1 MKPTSFLI
9 TLGSHKKDRSSTY
22 SVYSDELCSL
32 YIKTK
37 NNNHIQFT
45 CNEEGFTVYLGENTK
60 IPISNNSE
68 KRPGQGTLVKY
79 HKTSGKLVIESD
91 RLGTAILYYGRAQ
104 NDSLEISNR
113 LDNLELDEKKINWP
127 SIQQYLNTGYT
138 IGSNTFFLDV
148 EQTLPNEK
156 LVACSVDSFQ
166 ISRTAID
173 TPNLLKDYTVDQL
186 VDLLSER
193 LSSTL
198 DERSSSV
205 LMMSAGWDSRTLL
218 VAGPEHYHSAYTHGD
233 LSSREISIT
242 HRLTSDL
249 RMDHMFSDIQNLEL
263 SGNLL
268 DTMLEELGFCIFPVW
283 YIAGQRAQEIYNSP
297 LSSGVLGELLGG
309 HYGLLS
315 MGSRL
320 QKVLAAASLLP
331 GKLIPN
337 DQFSTALERF
347 TTPAANHWF
356 LSEEGHNLLSNH
368 AETTKTMMRNRLNT
382 AYGDTGDWQ
391 SAIET
396 FNMEHRAR
404 QYIFKQALAASSTS
418 GYIAPFAD
426 DTLADMVRLIP
437 FDNRVHNK
445 LNKKI
450 LKETNPNLLD
460 YSMAATLVPAKYP
473 ILFQELS
480 RGVRILLE
488 NGRKIL
494 GKSQPRLGWFNY
506 EHLYQ
511 TKILQ
516 EIIDSLSLG
525 LWDKQK
531 MRNTIE
537 LNPKNGI
544 DAGSTLDMLCK
555 LKTIDY
561 YLKNNRKGG
570 IDVQERNG

>member
-9 TLGSHKKDRSSTY
+9 QLGRLENRLSSTY
-22 SVYSDELCSL
+22 SAYSDQHCSL
-32 YIKTK
+32 YIRA
-37 NNNHIQFT
+37 NNDNHIQYI
-45 CNEEGFTVYLGENTK
+45 CKDEGFIVYIGEVTK
-60 IPISNNSE
+60 KRLSENSE
-68 KRPGQGTLVKY
+68 KRPGQGTLITY
-79 HKTSGKLVIESD
+79 TKTSGKIVVETD
-91 RLGTAILYYGRAQ
+91 RLGTAILYYGRTK
-104 NDSLEISNR
+104 NNKLEISNR
-113 LDNLELDEKKINWP
+113 LDNLEFDKEQINWP
-127 SIQQYLNTGYT
+127 AIQQYLNTGYT
-138 IGSNTFFLDV
+138 IGSNTFFYNV

-156 LVACSVDSFQ
+156 LTACSTDNFQ
-166 ISRTAID
+166 INRSVIE
-173 TPNLLKDYTVDQL
+173 TPGSFDNQTEEQL
-186 VDLLSER
+186 VDLLSAR

-218 VAGPEHYHSAYTHGD
+218 MAGPEHYHSAYTHGD
-233 LSSREISIT
+233 LSSREISIS

-249 RMDHMFSDIQNLEL
+249 RMDHIFSDIQNLEL
-263 SGNLL
+263 SEDLL

-283 YIAGQRAQEIYNSP
+283 YIAGQRAQKIYNSP

-331 GKLIPN
+331 GKLIPD

-347 TTPAANHWF
+347 TTPAASHWF

-418 GYIAPFAD
+418 GYLAPFAD
-426 DTLADMVRLIP
+426 DTLADIVRSIP
-437 FDNRVHNK
+437 FDYRVHNK

-450 LKETNPNLLD
+450 LKEKNPKLLNH
-460 YSMAATLVPAKYP
+460 SMAATLVPAKYP
-473 ILFQELS
+473 ILFQEFS

-494 GKSQPRLGWFNY
+494 KKSQPRLGWFNY

-516 EIIDSLSLG
+516 EIIESLSLD

-531 MRNTIE
+531 MLKTIE
-537 LNPKNGI
+537 KNPENGI

-561 YLKNNRKGG
+561 YLNNNRKGV
-570 IDVQERNG
+570 IDVQENEG